1 MRDAYIELALLEYEE
16 KNYDEVIKLCD
27 NALKIT
33 DCKKLY
39 INEVFSWDHT
49 VYDLLSLAYYYK
61 GNYKEALKNINKALE
76 ITNDERLVKNKN
88 IIKKEL
94 E

>member
-1 MRDAYIELALLEYEE
+1 MTYVYIL
-16 KNYDEVIKLCD
+16 
-27 NALKIT
+27 
-33 DCKKLY
+33 
-39 INEVFSWDHT
+39 VFSWDYT

-61 GNYKEALKNINKALE
+61 GNYKEAFKNINKALE

-94 E
+94 K